1 LVEKAAFPLRF
12 ISPKVTGRCWQTA
25 RAFAADAPLLRLSGP
40 ARSAAFHGPLPSG
53 DGRCCTFCKKNQ
65 RGYENAHHLSTQIQD
80 KQKPVLGQAG
90 GKNNYQF
97 LKLI

>member
-1 LVEKAAFPLRF
+1 VLHFL
-12 ISPKVTGRCWQTA
+12 Q
-25 RAFAADAPLLRLSGP
+25 
-40 ARSAAFHGPLPSG
+40 
-53 DGRCCTFCKKNQ
+53 KNQ